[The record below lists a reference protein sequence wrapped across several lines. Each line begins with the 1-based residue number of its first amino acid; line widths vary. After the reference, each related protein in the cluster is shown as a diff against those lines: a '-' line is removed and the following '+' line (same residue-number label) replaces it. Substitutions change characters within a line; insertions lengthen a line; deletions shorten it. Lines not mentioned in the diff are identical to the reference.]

1 MTSFIK
7 TAVTVAVLAGAAQAG
22 AQVTFYANDGFQ
34 GQSFTTQRAVENF
47 NRFGFNDRA
56 SSVVVQNNRWEVCN
70 DAQFGGQCAVLRP
83 GHYPTL
89 ASTGLNDRISS
100 ARVLRSNVRVDDSRY
115 APLPSKP
122 QVTFYENDSFG
133 GRSFTTESEI
143 RNFQRAGFN
152 DRASSVVVIGDRWE
166 ACEDVRYRGRCVILR
181 PGRYASLGAMGLN
194 DRVSSVREI
203 GANIRIDERRYA
215 PQPVAV
221 IAPQVIFYENDGFG
235 GRSFTSERQIGDF
248 QRFGFNDRAS
258 SVVVIG
264 DRWEV
269 CEDARFTGR
278 CVVLRPG
285 RYPSLA
291 AMGLN
296 NRVSS
301 VREVG
306 ANVRIEDNR
315 YAPLPVPVYDS
326 RRRPQE
332 PVYLADVTSVRAV
345 VGPPQQRC
353 WIEQGQVAQPASG
366 YNVPAAL
373 AGAVLGGVLG
383 HQVGGGRGKD
393 LATVGGAVAGAAIG
407 ANVGGGTQQAATPN
421 VQRCETVP
429 SQSKPEFWDVTYNFR
444 GLEHRVQLTAPPG
457 PTVSVNERG
466 EPRT

>member
-7 TAVTVAVLAGAAQAG
+7 TAVAMAAVAVVTQAG

-34 GQSFTTQRAVENF
+34 GESFTTQRPVDNLT
-47 NRFGFNDRA
+47 RYGFNDRA
-56 SSVVVQNNRWEVCN
+56 SSVVVQRDRWEVCN

-83 GHYPTL
+83 GRYPTL

-115 APLPSKP
+115 APAPRTP
-122 QVTFYENDSFG
+122 QVTFYENDGFG
-133 GRSFTTESEI
+133 GRSFTTQGEV

-152 DRASSVVVIGDRWE
+152 DRASSVVVVGDRWE
-166 ACEDVRYRGRCVILR
+166 ACEDVRYSGRCVILR
-181 PGRYASLGAMGLN
+181 PGRYASLSAMGLN
-194 DRVSSVREI
+194 DRVSSVREV
-203 GANIRIDERRYA
+203 GMNVRIDERRYA
-215 PQPVAV
+215 PMPVAAV
-221 IAPQVIFYENDGFG
+221 APQVIFYENDGFG
-235 GRSFTSERQIGDF
+235 GRTFTTEREVGDF

-258 SVVVIG
+258 SVIVIG

-269 CEDARFTGR
+269 CEDVRFTGR

-285 RYPSLA
+285 RYASLS

-296 NRVSS
+296 DRVSS
-301 VREVG
+301 VREVA
-306 ANVRIEDNR
+306 ANVRVEDNR
-315 YAPLPVPVYDS
+315 YAPPPVPVYDS
-326 RRRPQE
+326 RRRYEEQI
-332 PVYLADVTSVRAV
+332 YAANVTSVRAV

-353 WIEQGQVAQPASG
+353 WVEQQQVAQPASG

-393 LATVGGAVAGAAIG
+393 LATAGGAVAGAAIG
-407 ANVGGGTQQAATPN
+407 ANVGGGGQQVATQN

-429 SQSKPEFWDVTYNFR
+429 SQAKPEFWDVTYTFR
-444 GLEHRVQLTAPPG
+444 GVEHSVQTTAPPG
-457 PTVSVNERG
+457 PTVNVNERG